1 MRSRLLMSFSL
12 VAGLLTVCGP
22 TFAHHGNAAYSE
34 AVIVL
39 KNATVT
45 KLVWANPHA
54 IVMFD
59 VKDDK
64 GNVVHWIGEVSSP
77 PGLIQLGWN
86 KNSLQPGDVIT
97 VYIHQAKSGS
107 PVGWLA
113 RIELPDGKALCGM
126 TFGDNGYCGLPR
138 PKSK

>member
-1 MRSRLLMSFSL
+1 MRSKLLMSVSL

-22 TFAHHGNAAYSE
+22 LFAHHGNAAYSE
-34 AVIVL
+34 TVAVL

-59 VKDDK
+59 AKDDH
-64 GNVVHWIGEVSSP
+64 GNVVHWVGEVSSP

-86 KNSLQPGDVIT
+86 RILCSPGT
-97 VYIHQAKSGS
+97 
-107 PVGWLA
+107 
-113 RIELPDGKALCGM
+113 
-126 TFGDNGYCGLPR
+126 
-138 PKSK
+138 